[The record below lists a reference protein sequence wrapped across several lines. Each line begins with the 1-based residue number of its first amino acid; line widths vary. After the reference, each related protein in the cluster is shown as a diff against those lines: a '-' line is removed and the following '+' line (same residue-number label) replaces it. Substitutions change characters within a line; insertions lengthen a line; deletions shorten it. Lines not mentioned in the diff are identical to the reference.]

1 MMKRRFWP
9 VLVTFQ
15 KSRPFVLGVSLTS
28 LEQCST
34 TATAAA
40 VGEEKYLFAHGSV
53 EGCSSCVAA
62 LNEPS
67 MWWPL

>member
-1 MMKRRFWP
+1 

-15 KSRPFVLGVSLTS
+15 KSRPFVLGVSLT
-28 LEQCST
+28 EPEKCST

-53 EGCSSCVAA
+53 ESATRV
-62 LNEPS
+62 
-67 MWWPL
+67 WPG

>member
-1 MMKRRFWP
+1 MIERRFWP

-15 KSRPFVLGVSLTS
+15 KSRPFVLGVSLT
-28 LEQCST
+28 EPEKCST

-53 EGCSSCVAA
+53 ESATRV
-62 LNEPS
+62 
-67 MWWPL
+67 WPG